1 MAKVSPPTFGGV
13 GYELYKR
20 ELQAW
25 EAVTDVAKEK
35 RGIIIALSLPDSHE
49 SKIKEKVFESI
60 PLGDLKKENG
70 LETLIKFLDK
80 HLKKDDLEEAWQR
93 FEEFEEC

>member
-35 RGIIIALSLPDSHE
+35 RGTQSGIQ
-49 SKIKEKVFESI
+49 
-60 PLGDLKKENG
+60 
-70 LETLIKFLDK
+70 FLDK
-80 HLKKDDLEEAWQR
+80 HLQKDDLEEAWQR
-93 FEEFEEC
+93 FEEFDIVLIYQCPKNRVVSSFHCTVYCIHVFFFIRI

>member
-49 SKIKEKVFESI
+49 SKIKDKVFESI
-60 PLGDLKKENG
+60 PLDDLKKENG
-70 LETLIKFLDK
+70 LETLIQFLDK
-80 HLKKDDLEEAWQR
+80 HLQKDDLEEA
-93 FEEFEEC
+93 